1 MYKYYLELLG
11 EIPEFLNKYLKVPCL
26 VRLKDIGYFC
36 GMDYASKDIYDYEE
50 YISRYDHSLTVAM
63 LTYKFTKRK
72 KDTIA
77 ALFHDI
83 ATPCFAHVIDYMN
96 KDYENQE
103 STEEYTEKILRGDK
117 EFLKCLK
124 EDRIKVEDII
134 DFKKYSIVDLDRPK
148 LCADRVDGIILP
160 GVYWAKIVNKSD
172 ITLFVDDL
180 KVYVNEDGEDE
191 LGFKTLEVARRVK
204 EVSDEINRL
213 CHTNE
218 DNYMMELLSKITS
231 KAIKKG
237 IVEYDELY
245 YITEKELIR
254 RLYKD
259 KRFDKLLKEFREI
272 KKEDIKETDIPN
284 LKMKLLNPLVKNKRI
299 N

>member
-1 MYKYYLELLG
+1 MIE
-11 EIPEFLNKYLKVPCL
+11 CTRR
-26 VRLKDIGYFC
+26 VRFF
-36 GMDYASKDIYDYEE
+36 
-50 YISRYDHSLTVAM
+50 YICM
-63 LTYKFTKRK
+63 
-72 KDTIA
+72 
-77 ALFHDI
+77 
-83 ATPCFAHVIDYMN
+83 AHFN
-96 KDYENQE
+96 A
-103 STEEYTEKILRGDK
+103 
-117 EFLKCLK
+117 
-124 EDRIKVEDII
+124 
-134 DFKKYSIVDLDRPK
+134 DF
-148 LCADRVDGIILP
+148 DGISIKNR
-160 GVYWAKIVNKSD
+160 VEW
-172 ITLFVDDL
+172 
-180 KVYVNEDGEDE
+180 
-191 LGFKTLEVARRVK
+191 KTGC
-204 EVSDEINRL
+204 VSDEINRL

-254 RLYKD
+254 RLDKD